1 MGSTNIPTAKKTCR
15 IRKKSESYQESCPL
29 KMKDII
35 SFISLYLFIGIKAY
49 QVRDFDIT
57 NNGLQCK
64 TPCGKNGLHEGRYWC
79 HTEKSWDFCDFK
91 HKEVSSFQNGLYTKK
106 MGKKLVKFVGYV
118 KDKISRQSNSVKEIL
133 FPSTNRQDNPGLTT
147 AVNGIA
153 TGVAIAVATSVV
165 AMVVEYLNPRQ
176 NAVVGSSIPPPL
188 STVVQAIAQ
197 VAPAPPPPAGGG
209 NACVANCPVAPAPVP
224 PGRRRRRQTQNYNVK
239 ELNYRLRSLIRSRL
253 PKPSYL

>member
-1 MGSTNIPTAKKTCR
+1 MGSTNIDTAKKRCLR
-15 IRKKSESYQESCPL
+15 CEKSESSQESCPL

-91 HKEVSSFQNGLYTKK
+91 NKEISSFQNTKK
-106 MGKKLVKFVGYV
+106 MGKKFVKFVGYV

-133 FPSTNRQDNPGLTT
+133 FPSTKRQDNPGLTT

-188 STVVQAIAQ
+188 STVVQAIVQ
-197 VAPAPPPPAGGG
+197 VAPAPP
-209 NACVANCPVAPAPVP
+209 P
-224 PGRRRRRQTQNYNVK
+224 PGRRRRRQTQNDNLK
-239 ELNYRLRSLIRSRL
+239 ELNYRLRSLIRS
-253 PKPSYL
+253 

>member
-1 MGSTNIPTAKKTCR
+1 MGSTNIDTAKKRCLR
-15 IRKKSESYQESCPL
+15 CEKSESSQESCPL

-91 HKEVSSFQNGLYTKK
+91 HK
-106 MGKKLVKFVGYV
+106 
-118 KDKISRQSNSVKEIL
+118 
-133 FPSTNRQDNPGLTT
+133 
-147 AVNGIA
+147 
-153 TGVAIAVATSVV
+153 V

-239 ELNYRLRSLIRSRL
+239 ELNYRLRSLIRSRI